1 MNENTNPM
9 ITNVEQNDSN
19 LKSEVSDYLTEIR
32 SIFDFN
38 YLVSQDHLPSR
49 ETNRQKS
56 TLLDRF

>member
-1 MNENTNPM
+1 M

-19 LKSEVSDYLTEIR
+19 LKSEVSDYLTELR
-32 SIFDFN
+32 RIFDFN
-38 YLVSQDHLPSR
+38 YLVSQNHLPSR